1 MLLILCRK
9 FLLELRSIHCLLL
22 LVGNVGGC
30 GILVKDSHLAVYETA
45 LGIGRSTQRV
55 HLTLQHYTRNTDTV
69 PLYINHEQKRG
80 LTVDEIVITHSKP
93 DTEHTAIGLIF
104 RFDALFNGIY
114 HIVTTL
120 YI

>member
-9 FLLELRSIHCLLL
+9 FLLEFRSIHCLLL
-22 LVGNVGGC
+22 LVGNVGSC
-30 GILVKDSHLAVYETA
+30 GILVKNCHLAVDEAT
-45 LGIGRSTQRV
+45 LRIGRSTQRM
-55 HLTLQHYTRNTDTV
+55 HLTLQHYTRNTDSV
-69 PLYINHEQKRG
+69 LLDIDHKQEG
-80 LTVDEIVITHSKP
+80 CLSVDEIVITHSKP

-104 RFDALFNGIY
+104 RFDALFERIY

>member
-9 FLLELRSIHCLLL
+9 FLLEFRSIHCLLL
-22 LVGNVGGC
+22 LVGNVGRC
-30 GILVKDSHLAVYETA
+30 GILVKNCHLAVDEAT
-45 LGIGRSTQRV
+45 LRIGRSTERM
-55 HLTLQHYTRNTDTV
+55 HLALHYHTRNADAV

-93 DTEHTAIGLIF
+93 EAKHTAIGLVF
-104 RFDALFNGIY
+104 RLDALLERIY

>member
-1 MLLILCRK
+1 MLLVLLGYP
-9 FLLELRSIHCLLL
+9 LLEFRSIHGYLLFF
-22 LVGNVGGC
+22 GNIGGC
-30 GILVKDSHLAVYETA
+30 SILVKDSHLSVYETA
-45 LGIGRSTQRV
+45 LGVGRSTQRV
-55 HLTLQHYTRNTDTV
+55 HLTLQDYTRNADSV
-69 PLYINHEQKRG
+69 LLDIDHKQEG
-80 LTVDEIVITHSKP
+80 CLSVDKSLVTHSKP